1 MAPDGDF
8 DGDRLRQLQDM
19 DRLAETLAERDAGE
33 LFAADLEE
41 AEALAD
47 VDPRYRGLAEGLRA
61 ASLGERM
68 AAIQR
73 FFESFDPVELSRL
86 DLPPHL
92 GQLRFIY
99 LSSHPD
105 WPSGD

>member
-1 MAPDGDF
+1 MGSDGDF
-8 DGDRLRQLQDM
+8 DGERLHQLQGM
-19 DRLAETLAERDAGE
+19 DRLADALADRDAGE
-33 LFAADLEE
+33 LFSADLEE
-41 AEALAD
+41 AEALAEA
-47 VDPRYRGLAEGLRA
+47 DPRYHRLVEGLRA
-61 ASLGERM
+61 PSLGDRL

-105 WPSGD
+105 WPSGG